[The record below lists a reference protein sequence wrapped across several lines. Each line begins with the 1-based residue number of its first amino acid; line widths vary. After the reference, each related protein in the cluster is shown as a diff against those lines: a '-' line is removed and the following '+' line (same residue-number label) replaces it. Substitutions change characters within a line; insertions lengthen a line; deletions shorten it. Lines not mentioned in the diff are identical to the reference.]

1 MWFHGQYPENNFWR
15 KIVEDFHQKVPSK
28 RQELDIALEAVIL
41 LVLSVFMLF
50 FGVLLF
56 FIHTGDLPYAPDSTY
71 GLFLVI
77 VSLQVITMGRTP
89 FGDAR
94 RSWLVTIVGISAS
107 VIGMGACFIPE
118 SLSALVRILVGV
130 LLLSGGAVLLFQLA
144 SRRDRAPA
152 WLKVPGILR
161 HLTLACALVYL
172 MAFILGLVTILP
184 ALTTDWLTAVFLIVY
199 GISLLY
205 LAWCI
210 QVIRKEYPESSLPP
224 STGPSEERHFFL
236 LREAPLTFTT
246 ALLVFLGVLLAFLA
260 VLLVPI
266 TMGTL
271 PFSPDGQF
279 GLLLVIMAIQVLAVG
294 ETPVG
299 RFRRSW
305 TLVTIGLAFVA
316 LGVFSCIVPGI
327 LTDVLRIMLGILN
340 IAGGIV
346 PLAIRIFPLLQQMG
360 TPKAPSVPIPTPLRN
375 LLLTQ
380 TVLNIVSILFG
391 TSMLLPGL
399 IPGMV
404 TAAILFCNGILL
416 FVLARILST
425 LPSAA

>member
-1 MWFHGQYPENNFWR
+1 M
-15 KIVEDFHQKVPSK
+15 EDFHQKDTSRPQV
-28 RQELDIALEAVIL
+28 LDIVLEAAIL
-41 LVLSVFMLF
+41 LVLSVFMLL

-56 FIHTGDLPYAPDSTY
+56 FIHTINLPFAPDSTY

-89 FGDAR
+89 FGDVR
-94 RSWLVTIVGISAS
+94 RSWLVIIVGISAS

-118 SLSALVRILVGV
+118 HLSALVKILVGV

-144 SRRDRAPA
+144 FSRDRAPS

-161 HLTLACALVYL
+161 HLALACALVYL
-172 MAFILGLVTILP
+172 MAFILGLITLLP
-184 ALTTDWLTAVFLIVY
+184 ALTTDWLTAVFLIVD

-205 LAWCI
+205 LAWGI
-210 QVIRKEYPESSLPP
+210 QAVRKEYPDSSLPP
-224 STGPSEERHFFL
+224 STGLSEERQFFL
-236 LREAPLTFTT
+236 LREAPLTFTI

-266 TMGTL
+266 NMGTL

-279 GLLLVIMAIQVLAVG
+279 GLLLVIMAIQVLAMG

-299 RFRRSW
+299 LFRRSW

-346 PLAIRIFPLLQQMG
+346 PLAIRIFPIFQQRG
-360 TPKAPSVPIPTPLRN
+360 SPSAPPAPVPPPLRN

-380 TVLNIVSILFG
+380 TVLNIVGILFG
-391 TSMLLPGL
+391 ISMLLPGL

-425 LPSAA
+425 LPAAP